1 MEDRLNRVVSP
12 PTEVG
17 AAEERMLRADLVREM
32 VARKERGEGAKR
44 IARELGV
51 DRKTVK
57 RWLKLGS
64 WQPRRSQPRRR
75 PIDQFAEFIKRRAP
89 EVGWNGVVVHR
100 ELVGLGFT
108 GGYLQV
114 QRFLQPFR
122 AQRKWSELATV
133 RFETAPGEQAQ
144 VDYGQLK
151 VWIGEQAETVHL
163 FVFTLGYS
171 RRLFTRGYR
180 NERLATLLD
189 GHERAFRFFGGVT
202 LNCLYDNPRT
212 LVLGRSENKVLWHPL
227 FDDFARY
234 YGFTPRACQPYR
246 ARTKGKVESGVG
258 YVKHNAL
265 AGRRFHSWEEL
276 NGWLERWSAEVADLR
291 VHGTTHERPIDRFA
305 QERLTP
311 LGTRPPYRYELV
323 RSRTVANDALV
334 AIGAAR
340 YSVPV
345 QYVGLTVS
353 VHESTEHYEF
363 FHQDQLIA
371 RHPKAVRHSVVMAP
385 EHYAGLLR
393 VARQTALAAPPR
405 FDPNFGR
412 LGEVIVRDLAL
423 YEAAS
428 LGQGGESR

>member
-1 MEDRLNRVVSP
+1 M
-12 PTEVG
+12 
-17 AAEERMLRADLVREM
+17 
-32 VARKERGEGAKR
+32 
-44 IARELGV
+44 
-51 DRKTVK
+51 
-57 RWLKLGS
+57 
-64 WQPRRSQPRRR
+64 
-75 PIDQFAEFIKRRAP
+75 
-89 EVGWNGVVVHR
+89 
-100 ELVGLGFT
+100 
-108 GGYLQV
+108 
-114 QRFLQPFR
+114 
-122 AQRKWSELATV
+122 
-133 RFETAPGEQAQ
+133 
-144 VDYGQLK
+144 
-151 VWIGEQAETVHL
+151 

-180 NERLATLLD
+180 NERLAALLD
-189 GHERAFRFFGGVT
+189 GHERAFRFFGGLT
-202 LNCLYDNPRT
+202 LSCLYDNPRT

-227 FDDFARY
+227 FEDFARY

-305 QERLTP
+305 HEQLTP
-311 LGTRPPYRYELV
+311 LGSRPPYRYELV

-334 AIGAAR
+334 AVGAAR

-345 QYVGLTVS
+345 QYVGLIVS

-363 FHQDQLIA
+363 YHQDQLIA
-371 RHPKAVRHSVVMAP
+371 RHPKAARHTVVMAP

-393 VARQTALAAPPR
+393 VARQEVLAAPPR

-428 LGQGGESR
+428 LGEGGVPR